1 MDNVGKPGRPV
12 EIKGGSR
19 GVNVSFYVDPNE
31 MKDLEEIRWRE
42 RKSMSKVIRLAI
54 EEYINNHK
62 EGNDTFKM
70 DDWQTDPNFKA
81 IPSLLGPDDK
91 WMLCLK
97 NSSDEELSDI
107 YVALKKRRIQVVTEE
122 INRCKDSDR
131 KPRWKYDKF
140 DMPIKSHV
148 PMLLGDKE

>member
-1 MDNVGKPGRPV
+1 MGRPQ
-12 EIKGGSR
+12 EFKNRKSISG
-19 GVNVSFYVDPNE
+19 YLE
-31 MKDLEEIRWRE
+31 ETELKDFDEIRWRE
-42 RKSMSKVIRLAI
+42 HMERAEILRLAI
-54 EEYINNHK
+54 QEYIRNHK
-62 EGNDTFKM
+62 EGNDTFKI

-81 IPSLLGPDDK
+81 IPTLLGSDEK
-91 WMLCLK
+91 WVLCLK
-97 NSSDEELSDI
+97 NCSDEELSDI
-107 YVALKKRRIQVVTEE
+107 YVGLKKRRVQVVTEE